1 MKTIYHKPVMLEE
14 AIQGLKIDPDGVY
27 VDVTFGGGG
36 HSRAILQKLSNRGR
50 LLAFDQDKAAHE
62 NSISDDRFHL
72 IDGNFSHLKRHLKF
86 CGITTVDGILAD
98 FGVSSHQFDSGSR
111 GFSTRLEGPLDMR
124 MNTQS
129 GFTAREVINE
139 YSAVELQQIFKNY
152 GELRIARKLANHIV
166 KERAQNPI
174 KTTQGL
180 VNLLTPTLP
189 KHVFNK
195 IIAQVFQAI
204 RIEVNAELDVIK
216 SFLEQSIEVLDIGG
230 RLVCISYHSLEDR
243 LVKVFIREGKFVGK
257 AESDLYGNRNL
268 PMKKVGNLQIPSDEE
283 IKENSR
289 ARSGKLRIAERI

>member
-1 MKTIYHKPVMLEE
+1 MLEE
-14 AIQGLKIDPDGVY
+14 AIQGLKIDPHGVY
-27 VDVTFGGGG
+27 VDVTYGGGG
-36 HSRAILQKLSNRGR
+36 HSRAILQKLSDRGR
-50 LLAFDQDKAAHE
+50 LIAFDQDAAAHK
-62 NSISDDRFHL
+62 NSISDNRFQL
-72 IDGNFSHLKRHLKF
+72 IDGNFSHLNRYLKF
-86 CGITTVDGILAD
+86 CGITRVDGILAD

-124 MNTQS
+124 MNTQGEFS
-129 GFTAREVINE
+129 AREVVNE
-139 YSAVELQQIFKNY
+139 YSTEELQRIFKDY

-166 KERAQNPI
+166 KEREENPI
-174 KTTQGL
+174 ETTQGL
-180 VNLLTPTLP
+180 VQLLTPILP

-204 RIEVNAELDVIK
+204 RIEVNAELEVIK
-216 SFLEQSIEVLDIGG
+216 SFLEQSIEVLQLGG

-243 LVKVFIREGKFVGK
+243 LVKIFIREGKFVGK

-268 PMKKVGNLQIPSDEE
+268 PLKKVGNLQIPSDEE

>member
-36 HSRAILQKLSNRGR
+36 HSRAILKKLSNNGK
-50 LLAFDQDKAAHE
+50 LLALDQDEAAHK

-72 IDGNFSHLKRHLKF
+72 IDGNFSNLKRHLKF

-111 GFSTRLEGPLDMR
+111 GFSTRLDGPLDMR
-124 MNTQS
+124 MNTKS
-129 GFTAREVINE
+129 EWTARELINE
-139 YSAVELQQIFKNY
+139 YSAEELRQIFKNY
-152 GELRIARKLANHIV
+152 GELRIAKKLSEHIV
-166 KERAQNPI
+166 KERNQNPI
-174 KTTQGL
+174 ETTQGL
-180 VNLLTPTLP
+180 VNLLTPILP
-189 KHVFNK
+189 KHVYNK

-204 RIEVNAELDVIK
+204 RIEVNNELEVIK
-216 SFLEQSIEVLDIGG
+216 SFLEQSVEVLQKKG

-243 LVKVFIREGKFVGK
+243 LVKIFIREGKFLGK

-268 PMKKVGNLQIPSDEE
+268 PLKKVGNLQIPRQEE
-283 IKENSR
+283 IKENIR